1 MALLRRESS
10 DTPIAVLER
19 EHNDL
24 LARRSALEQKLAQ
37 ANDALREALAA
48 RLPAM
53 AADFVLRV
61 RQLISE
67 LPLALDELVREVQN
81 LATRRASG
89 QEPLCRPT
97 PPVPEPPPAPVI
109 DRMRVYALAPI
120 RLREKDQT
128 LCAPRYGWA
137 LPPRQLAERAIAAGL
152 VDLPGTARVE
162 QMVAGFGVDNGP
174 ADPACCTDLDALGRE
189 QEEAPTSMLPA
200 GAVERIGPSRQIL
213 IDVERG

>member
-1 MALLRRESS
+1 
-10 DTPIAVLER
+10 VLER

-81 LATRRASG
+81 LATRTASG

-97 PPVPEPPPAPVI
+97 PPGTGA
-109 DRMRVYALAPI
+109 
-120 RLREKDQT
+120 
-128 LCAPRYGWA
+128 
-137 LPPRQLAERAIAAGL
+137 
-152 VDLPGTARVE
+152 TAR
-162 QMVAGFGVDNGP
+162 AGDRSNAGVCPCSDSL
-174 ADPACCTDLDALGRE
+174 A
-189 QEEAPTSMLPA
+189 
-200 GAVERIGPSRQIL
+200 
-213 IDVERG
+213 